1 MASQRSF
8 EQMADE
14 EIRSAVGLAA
24 GTDGSGLDAATQARV
39 FATELIRA
47 RGRFAHHRALYAAF
61 VGAGKPSMVENLD
74 EEGDGRA
81 VPAKLVFVD
90 DAPGPGVEADPLL
103 RVWTERTL
111 LEALTEE
118 RAVQDFFAALLDELA
133 PRLAG

>member
-61 VGAGKPSMVENLD
+61 VGAGKPAMVENLD

-81 VPAKLVFVD
+81 VPAKLLFAD
-90 DAPGPGVEADPLL
+90 DPPGPEVEGSPLAV
-103 RVWTERTL
+103 VWTERTL
-111 LEALTEE
+111 LAALAEE
-118 RAVQDFFAALLDELA
+118 RAIQDYFAGLLDEIA
-133 PRLAG
+133 PTLGG